1 MNGMNQSA
9 TSAATLSQNLK
20 MKWASVVG
28 ALLAGKSI
36 SPSMELWLGL
46 HERYLRQPRDTML
59 TIPTWIIAT
68 GETDD

>member
-9 TSAATLSQNLK
+9 TSAATLSQSLK

-46 HERYLRQPRDTML
+46 HERSLKPPADGMAI
-59 TIPTWIIAT
+59 IPTWIIAT
-68 GETDD
+68 GATDD